1 MYKHT
6 GMDLSPSTSVESQ
19 KQTLLSDVVHDMG
32 KSFLLSLA
40 TSTMDPLDLL
50 IVARVDYLKG
60 STLRGALEDQAELLR
75 GRGFEITEIITDP
88 QSSLVG
94 IPGVNGTGAG
104 DHIPKLDTRVRRL
117 KELVRSVV
125 AGLSFKIPRNLVQDL
140 VSYAANRINTRRSS
154 GSLSAES
161 PRVKFTGKKVNYKRE
176 FTLSFGDYVECYD
189 STSRGTLRRNGPIHA
204 SLCIHAGT

>member
-94 IPGVNGTGAG
+94 IPGVNCTGAG
-104 DHIPKLDTRVRRL
+104 DHVPKLDTRVRRL
-117 KELVRSVV
+117 KEIVRSVV
-125 AGLSFKIPRNLVQDL
+125 AGLHFKIPGNLVQDL
-140 VSYAANRINTRRSS
+140 VPYAVRILSYLLTSVPVLCGWPRRRA
-154 GSLSAES
+154 L
-161 PRVKFTGKKVNYKRE
+161 
-176 FTLSFGDYVECYD
+176 D
-189 STSRGTLRRNGPIHA
+189 HA
-204 SLCIHAGT
+204 